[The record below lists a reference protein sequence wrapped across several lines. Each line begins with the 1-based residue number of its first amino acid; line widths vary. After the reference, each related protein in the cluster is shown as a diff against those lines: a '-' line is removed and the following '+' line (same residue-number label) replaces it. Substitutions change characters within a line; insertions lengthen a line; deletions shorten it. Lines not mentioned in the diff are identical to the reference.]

1 MHVRCASAATA
12 VLSDESTSRRLLAAC
27 AAAEC
32 ARLDHPHKPWA
43 PAHQLVSCGT
53 RTTNK
58 ASEQLFGAPRSAH
71 VQVGGM
77 KSLSGGSHMLA
88 SAVRMRI
95 PSVSSAPLKRAT
107 SAAPCAH
114 PALESSP
121 CARDA
126 TLQLGCSSSANSLSE
141 TGFVVTSS
149 APAPRS
155 LRSPIRTDGSSDVPS
170 LAILGI

>member
-1 MHVRCASAATA
+1 MANAATA
-12 VLSDESTSRRLLAAC
+12 VLSDESTSRRLVAAN

-32 ARLDHPHKPWA
+32 ARLHHPHEPWA
-43 PAHQLVSCGT
+43 LVHQRLSCGA

-71 VQVGGM
+71 AQEGGVRL
-77 KSLSGGSHMLA
+77 LSGGSHMLA
-88 SAVRMRI
+88 RAVQMRLPSA
-95 PSVSSAPLKRAT
+95 SSAPLKRAL
-107 SAAPCAH
+107 SAAPAAH
-114 PALESSP
+114 PALDSPP

-126 TLQLGCSSSANSLSE
+126 ARQLGCSSSANSLSE

-155 LRSPIRTDGSSDVPS
+155 LRSPIPTDGSSDDLRVDG
-170 LAILGI
+170 LQI